1 MIRSRAKDDEESL
14 LAMLLGGGLASFY
27 NDSVMLK
34 RLTITN
40 LAIIENIDVTFKEGF
55 TVLTGETGAGKSL
68 VIDSLSLLLGAR
80 ASSEL
85 IRSGE
90 DQAAIRGVFEVHN
103 PELEAIL
110 SSLNIAVIDGQ
121 ITIER
126 VIGKTKSTIKINGAG
141 LNLADLS
148 RIAKYLADIH
158 NQFDFEKILNPE
170 NYLEI
175 IDGFSST
182 LTASYKKD
190 YALLLSDYKTKKAAY
205 EDLLAKKAKIDE
217 SRDFYEYQ
225 YKELKAAD
233 LKPGEEE
240 AIANEISLLNNYDK
254 IYSLSQEAN
263 AIIHEDFLDRLYE
276 LNKILAKLATYQ
288 EKYKEPHDQ
297 LDDHYYQVNDL
308 LNDLKKNLE
317 NIDYDPSRL
326 NDLQQRDADLQSLK
340 RKYKKSIPEMIAYRD
355 ELATSLDE
363 HNDFEGTIAD
373 AKKIQDEAFQK
384 CLQKGNELTIVRKK
398 IAKSIEKELEHNMAD
413 LLLKARF
420 EVSFLPIDP
429 SQGDAIL
436 KENGLDEVD
445 FLIETN
451 VGEGLKSLS
460 KVISGGE
467 ASRIMLA
474 FKAVF
479 IKANKIPTVIFDEID
494 TGISGETAQAVAKK
508 IHEISLA
515 SQVIAITH
523 MPQVASLSDHHILI
537 SKEVK
542 GQRTYAHIKELTL
555 DEKIRQVAYLI
566 SGGNVTDKQLD
577 YAKEMVLSKRS

>member
-1 MIRSRAKDDEESL
+1 
-14 LAMLLGGGLASFY
+14 MLQ
-27 NDSVMLK
+27 

-40 LAIIENIDVTFKEGF
+40 FAIIENIDVSFKEGF

-85 IRSGE
+85 IRAGE
-90 DQAAIRGVFEVHN
+90 DNATVKGIFILHSPQ
-103 PELEAIL
+103 LDAIL
-110 SSLNIAVIDGQ
+110 SSLNIPTLDGQ
-121 ITIER
+121 IVIER
-126 VIGKTKSTIKINGAG
+126 VIGKTRSSIKVNNVSVS
-141 LNLADLS
+141 LNDLN

-175 IDGFSST
+175 IDGFSYD

-190 YALLLSDYKTKKAAY
+190 YSALLVSYKEKKAAY
-205 EDLLAKKAKIDE
+205 QSLLDKKAKLDE

-225 YKELKAAD
+225 LKELKAAA
-233 LKPGEEE
+233 LEEGEEE
-240 AIANEISLLNNYDK
+240 KIASEISLLNNYDK
-254 IYSLSQEAN
+254 IYSLAQEAN

-276 LNKILAKLATYQ
+276 LNKILQKLSDYQ
-288 EKYKEPHDQ
+288 AQYKEAHDK
-297 LDDHYYQVNDL
+297 LDDSYYQINDIL
-308 LNDLKKNLE
+308 ETLKKQLE
-317 NIDYDPSRL
+317 NIDYDPSHL
-326 NDLQQRDADLQSLK
+326 NELQERDADLAALK
-340 RKYKKSIPEMIAYRD
+340 RKYKKSIPELIAYRD
-355 ELATSLDE
+355 ELENSVGSNSDLDGAIKE
-363 HNDFEGTIAD
+363 
-373 AKKIQDEAFQK
+373 KKQAMEDAFQA
-384 CLQKGNELTIVRKK
+384 CLQKGNELTTIRKK
-398 IAKSIEKELEHNMAD
+398 IAKSIEKELESNMKD
-413 LLLKARF
+413 LLLKADF
-420 EVSFLPIDP
+420 QVAFLPASPAI
-429 SQGDAIL
+429 GDAIL

-451 VGEGLKSLS
+451 VGEGLRSLS

-479 IKANKIPTVIFDEID
+479 IKANKISTVIFDEID

-508 IHEISLA
+508 IHDISLS

-537 SKEVK
+537 AKEVK
-542 GQRTYAHIKELTL
+542 GNRTYAHMKELTL

-566 SGGNVTDKQLD
+566 SGGNVTEKQLD
-577 YAKEMVLSKRS
+577 YAKEMVLSKRN

>member
-1 MIRSRAKDDEESL
+1 MSAFRLGAKSIII
-14 LAMLLGGGLASFY
+14 
-27 NDSVMLK
+27 NKMLK

-40 LAIIENIDVTFKEGF
+40 LAIIENIDVTFREGF

-90 DQAAIRGVFEVHN
+90 DSANIRGLFELHN
-103 PELEAIL
+103 PQLDAIL
-110 SSLNIAVIDGQ
+110 SQLSIEDPDGS
-121 ITIER
+121 ILIER
-126 VIGKTKSTIKINGAG
+126 TIGKNKSSIKVNGVSTSLTD
-141 LNLADLS
+141 LN

-175 IDGFSST
+175 IDGFAYE
-182 LTASYKKD
+182 LTSSYKKEYSDKLIAYKAQKAD
-190 YALLLSDYKTKKAAY
+190 YESLLEKK
-205 EDLLAKKAKIDE
+205 KKIDE

-225 YKELKAAD
+225 LKELKAAD
-233 LKPGEEE
+233 LKEGEEE
-240 AIANEISLLNNYDK
+240 QIASEISLLHNYDK

-263 AIIHEDFLDRLYE
+263 SILHEDFLDKLYE
-276 LNKILAKLATYQ
+276 LNQFLSKLSEYQKQYQ
-288 EKYKEPHDQ
+288 EVHDK
-297 LDDHYYQVNDL
+297 LDDRYYELKDTFSE
-308 LNDLKKNLE
+308 LKKNLE
-317 NIDYDPSRL
+317 DIDYDPSHL
-326 NDLQQRDADLQSLK
+326 NDLEQRDADLSSLK
-340 RKYKKSIPEMIAYRD
+340 RKYKKSIAELIAYRD
-355 ELATSLDE
+355 ELEPLMGENS
-363 HNDFEGTIAD
+363 DFENSIAE
-373 AKKIQDEAFQK
+373 KKKEMDLAFQA
-384 CLQKGNELTIVRKK
+384 CYEKGSEVTVLRKK
-398 IAKSIEKELEHNMAD
+398 IAKSIEKELENSMKD

-420 EVSFLPIDP
+420 QVSFLPVDP
-429 SQGDAIL
+429 QSGDLVL

-451 VGEGLKSLS
+451 VGEGLRSLS

-479 IKANKIPTVIFDEID
+479 IKANKISTVIFDEID
-494 TGISGETAQAVAKK
+494 TGISGETAQAVARK
-508 IHEISLA
+508 IHEISLT

-537 SKEVK
+537 AKEVK
-542 GQRTYAHIKELTL
+542 GNRTFAHMKELTL
-555 DEKIRQVAYLI
+555 EEKIRQVAYLI
-566 SGGNVTDKQLD
+566 SGGDVTEKQLD
-577 YAKEMVLSKRS
+577 YAKEMVLSKRN

>member
-1 MIRSRAKDDEESL
+1 MSAFRLGAKSIII
-14 LAMLLGGGLASFY
+14 
-27 NDSVMLK
+27 NKMLK

-40 LAIIENIDVTFKEGF
+40 LAIIENIDVTFREGF

-90 DQAAIRGVFEVHN
+90 DSANIRGLFELHN
-103 PELEAIL
+103 PQLDAIL
-110 SSLNIAVIDGQ
+110 SQLSIEDPDGS
-121 ITIER
+121 IMIER
-126 VIGKTKSTIKINGAG
+126 TIGKNKSSIKVNGVSTSLTD
-141 LNLADLS
+141 LN

-175 IDGFSST
+175 IDGFSYE
-182 LTASYKKD
+182 LTSSYKKEYSDKLIAYKAQKAD
-190 YALLLSDYKTKKAAY
+190 YESLLEKK
-205 EDLLAKKAKIDE
+205 KKIDE

-225 YKELKAAD
+225 LKELKAAD
-233 LKPGEEE
+233 LKEGEEE
-240 AIANEISLLNNYDK
+240 QIASEISLLHNYDK

-263 AIIHEDFLDRLYE
+263 SILHEDFLDKLYE
-276 LNKILAKLATYQ
+276 LNQFLSKLSEYQKQYQ
-288 EKYKEPHDQ
+288 EVHDK
-297 LDDHYYQVNDL
+297 LDDRYYELKDTFSE
-308 LNDLKKNLE
+308 LKKNLE
-317 NIDYDPSRL
+317 DIDYDPSHL
-326 NDLQQRDADLQSLK
+326 NDLEQRDADLSSLK
-340 RKYKKSIPEMIAYRD
+340 RKYKKSIAELIAYRD
-355 ELATSLDE
+355 ELEPLMGENS
-363 HNDFEGTIAD
+363 DFENSIAE
-373 AKKIQDEAFQK
+373 KKKEMDLAFQA
-384 CLQKGNELTIVRKK
+384 CYEKGSELTVLRKK
-398 IAKSIEKELEHNMAD
+398 IAKSIEKELENSMKD

-420 EVSFLPIDP
+420 QVSFLPVDP
-429 SQGDAIL
+429 QSGDLVL

-451 VGEGLKSLS
+451 VGEGLRSLS

-479 IKANKIPTVIFDEID
+479 IKANKISTVIFDEID
-494 TGISGETAQAVAKK
+494 TGISGETAQAVARK
-508 IHEISLA
+508 IHEISLT

-537 SKEVK
+537 AKEVK
-542 GQRTYAHIKELTL
+542 GNRTFAHMKELTL
-555 DEKIRQVAYLI
+555 EEKIRQVAYLI
-566 SGGNVTDKQLD
+566 SGGDVTEKQLD
-577 YAKEMVLSKRS
+577 YAKEMVLSKRN